1 MTKKAK
7 DIKNLINKILEDN
20 AELFE
25 GLSDALL
32 CPSCK
37 KIIRGVKYNLGEEF
51 NWFEG
56 CKDCYDKT
64 ERLRD

>member
-1 MTKKAK
+1 MTKKT
-7 DIKNLINKILEDN
+7 DDHIDEILKNNR
-20 AELFE
+20 ELFE
-25 GLSDALL
+25 MLADGIY

-64 ERLRD
+64 QRPRD

>member
-1 MTKKAK
+1 MTKKVK
-7 DIKNLINKILEDN
+7 DIDNLIDKILKDN

-25 GLSDALL
+25 ALSDGLL
-32 CPSCK
+32 CPSCG
-37 KIIRGVKYNLGEEF
+37 KITRGTKYNLGEEF

-64 ERLRD
+64 QRPRD